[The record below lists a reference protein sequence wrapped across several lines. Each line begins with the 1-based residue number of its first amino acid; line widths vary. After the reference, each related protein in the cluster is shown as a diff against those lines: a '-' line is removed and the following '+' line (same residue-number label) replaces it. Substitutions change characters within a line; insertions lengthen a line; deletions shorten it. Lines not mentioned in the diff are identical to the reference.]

1 MHSDISNRNSSK
13 LSFFAVVAISKK
25 EMITQLCSAFIFATT
40 MQLFIYIDYNFC
52 HLSSKPFRGNKT
64 EVEFLVSEN

>member
-1 MHSDISNRNSSK
+1 M
-13 LSFFAVVAISKK
+13 AISKK